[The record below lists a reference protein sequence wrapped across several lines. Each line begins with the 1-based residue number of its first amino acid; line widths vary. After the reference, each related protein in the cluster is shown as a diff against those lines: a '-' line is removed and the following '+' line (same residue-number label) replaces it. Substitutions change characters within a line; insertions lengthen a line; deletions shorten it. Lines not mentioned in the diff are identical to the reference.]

1 MSIDNII
8 KSLKPNLIIAERK
21 AKFIKDIKN
30 AHMSRK
36 NGFHSSDD
44 SDSHEHWAFFIGNG
58 IQFQQSNCNK
68 CGNFKFNEKI
78 PSNILC
84 KC

>member
-1 MSIDNII
+1 MIYNII
-8 KSLKPNLIIAERK
+8 KSPMPILLMAKEK

-30 AHMSRK
+30 AIMSRK

-44 SDSHEHWAFFIGNG
+44 SDSHEHWAFYIENG
-58 IQFQQSNCNK
+58 IQFQQCNCNK

-78 PSNILC
+78 PSFILC